1 MNCLAVGT
9 EWTGPNLD
17 VPPFNG
23 GARPLPA
30 RPCAQPS
37 QSRRC
42 SVARI
47 GLGCQ
52 NNTESDHKAWLA
64 RRRAVCTR
72 GLHGSKRLET
82 ISAAWL

>member
-52 NNTESDHKAWLA
+52 NDTE
-64 RRRAVCTR
+64 
-72 GLHGSKRLET
+72 
-82 ISAAWL
+82 